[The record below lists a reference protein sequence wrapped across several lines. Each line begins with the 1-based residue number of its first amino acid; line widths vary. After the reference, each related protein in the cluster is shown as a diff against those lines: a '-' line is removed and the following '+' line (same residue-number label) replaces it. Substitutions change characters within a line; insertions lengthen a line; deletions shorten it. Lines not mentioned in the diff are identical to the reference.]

1 MVKRPPWQCPGRRL
15 RLLRA
20 RLASLGCSTL
30 PGSKGRATGRPATAS
45 AARAS
50 RLEHRRFHRVRLTA
64 QEDKRLRQEA
74 QAAQR
79 QEEVRSRRQAARQE
93 ISAAYREVVIE
104 QSAAE
109 AAEANEANEANEA
122 AEVEAVPPPT
132 PPAEPT
138 ESHSEAVARMMRER
152 HVAREQMQREV
163 AELQGRA
170 AARRAAA
177 ALSGGAAA
185 APRAAPV
192 YDRSLFQRPLLPA
205 EPVVPAAAAGTA
217 GAAAVGAGKSAP
229 ARDAWAWAQQREAPG
244 VSGEA
249 VAMDAVSE

>member
-1 MVKRPPWQCPGRRL
+1 M
-15 RLLRA
+15 
-20 RLASLGCSTL
+20 
-30 PGSKGRATGRPATAS
+30 
-45 AARAS
+45 
-50 RLEHRRFHRVRLTA
+50 TA

-109 AAEANEANEANEA
+109 AAEAAETEEA
-122 AEVEAVPPPT
+122 APAAPPPT
-132 PPAEPT
+132 PPAKPT

-177 ALSGGAAA
+177 ASSGGAAA

>member
-1 MVKRPPWQCPGRRL
+1 MVKRPARVGSWPPQGAPGIS
-15 RLLRA
+15 A
-20 RLASLGCSTL
+20 L
-30 PGSKGRATGRPATAS
+30 PGGKGRPTGRPATAS

-109 AAEANEANEANEA
+109 ANEA
-122 AEVEAVPPPT
+122 APAAPPPT

-177 ALSGGAAA
+177 ASSGGAAA

-244 VSGEA
+244 ASGEA
-249 VAMDAVSE
+249 VALDAVSE

>member
-1 MVKRPPWQCPGRRL
+1 M
-15 RLLRA
+15 
-20 RLASLGCSTL
+20 
-30 PGSKGRATGRPATAS
+30 
-45 AARAS
+45 
-50 RLEHRRFHRVRLTA
+50 TA

-109 AAEANEANEANEA
+109 ANEA
-122 AEVEAVPPPT
+122 AEAAEAAGAAEAVEVEAAPPPT
-132 PPAEPT
+132 PPAELT

-177 ALSGGAAA
+177 ASSGGAAA

-244 VSGEA
+244 ASGEA
-249 VAMDAVSE
+249 AALDAVSE